1 MRERSED
8 KEFSMESACRVGTP
22 CPRDLS
28 GRRAGGYTVSA
39 LLSCVDPLSLY
50 NSRRRSLS
58 YSTTCGAA
66 LLILRLFAVIVTFP
80 LKRRR
85 S

>member
-1 MRERSED
+1 MGVAKAAER
-8 KEFSMESACRVGTP
+8 RLP
-22 CPRDLS
+22 
-28 GRRAGGYTVSA
+28 
-39 LLSCVDPLSLY
+39 Y
-50 NSRRRSLS
+50 NFKWRSLS

-66 LLILRLFAVIVTFP
+66 LLILLFFAVIVTFP

>member
-1 MRERSED
+1 MRERRED
-8 KEFSMESACRVGTP
+8 KLRVAKAAE
-22 CPRDLS
+22 
-28 GRRAGGYTVSA
+28 RR
-39 LLSCVDPLSLY
+39 LPY
-50 NSRRRSLS
+50 NFKWRSLS

-66 LLILRLFAVIVTFP
+66 LLILLFFAVIVTFP

>member
-1 MRERSED
+1 MRDRRED
-8 KEFSMESACRVGTP
+8 KLRGAKAAERGLP
-22 CPRDLS
+22 
-28 GRRAGGYTVSA
+28 
-39 LLSCVDPLSLY
+39 Y
-50 NSRRRSLS
+50 NFKWRSLS

-66 LLILRLFAVIVTFP
+66 LLILRFIAIIGHFP